1 MACGRR
7 GAGTELRHGLGI
19 LKFGRNSP
27 DGTGEWAVSVW
38 FTVLFMVVCLVMAV
52 IAMVA
57 DRFVSRT
64 YEFVLTAMATVLS
77 AVEQMWQL
85 AFTVGAMSDTTGYG
99 QPGSPAEPPQ
109 DQWG

>member
-1 MACGRR
+1 VEHSLRAVAAVACGRR

-57 DRFVSRT
+57 DRFGSRT
-64 YEFVLTAMATVLS
+64 YEFVLTAMATVLLLS
-77 AVEQMWQL
+77 SRCGNL
-85 AFTVGAMSDTTGYG
+85 PSL
-99 QPGSPAEPPQ
+99 
-109 DQWG
+109 

>member
-1 MACGRR
+1 MEHSLRAVAAVACGRR

-27 DGTGEWAVSVW
+27 DGTCEWAVSVW

-64 YEFVLTAMATVLS
+64 YEFVLTAMATVLLLS
-77 AVEQMWQL
+77 SRCGNL
-85 AFTVGAMSDTTGYG
+85 PSL
-99 QPGSPAEPPQ
+99 
-109 DQWG
+109 

>member
-1 MACGRR
+1 MEHSLRAVAAVACGRR

-27 DGTGEWAVSVW
+27 DGTGEWAVRVW
-38 FTVLFMVVCLVMAV
+38 FTVLLMVVYLVMAV

-64 YEFVLTAMATVLS
+64 YEFVLTAMATVLLLS
-77 AVEQMWQL
+77 SRCGNL
-85 AFTVGAMSDTTGYG
+85 PSL
-99 QPGSPAEPPQ
+99 
-109 DQWG
+109 